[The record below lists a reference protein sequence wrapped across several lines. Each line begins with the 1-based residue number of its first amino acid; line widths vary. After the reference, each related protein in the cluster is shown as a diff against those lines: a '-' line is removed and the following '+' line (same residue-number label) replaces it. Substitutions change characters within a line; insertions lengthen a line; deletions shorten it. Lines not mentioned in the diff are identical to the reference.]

1 MSEANYSDEK
11 GIGFDNV
18 FIDEAATSSPLD
30 LFIPMTLAKSRLVL
44 VGDHKQLPHII
55 NEKITDEIEESLK
68 RENKNTDGIQD

>member
-1 MSEANYSDEK
+1 M
-11 GIGFDNV
+11 

-68 RENKNTDGIQD
+68 RENKNIDGIQDEFKTTLFEYLIE